1 MTSIRNIKNHFLLLV
16 MFVYVVLYFAL
27 VVRYI
32 PNYAM
37 AVNGLFISAL
47 TFLAYMLN
55 GFQNYSLNKIR
66 KKIIIEIVVAIAV
79 YITVIYFLG
88 YFTGFLKNSYSMEF
102 VSIIKNMIIPLIS
115 IVALELFRYIYVSNN
130 SDSIY
135 KVILG
140 TIIIML
146 FDIVLNYYVFGSSL
160 YDLFIFISVTVVPI
174 LFKNALLSY
183 LAYHTGY
190 HSCLVY
196 VIPLSLYKYC
206 VPVLP
211 DLGDYLTCVV
221 NITLPAMIFIYASRM
236 INDFLNEKESMIKPL
251 KVALVDI
258 PLIIVFTMLVTVVS
272 GFFKFHLIGVNTS
285 AISPTVDRGDAV
297 MIFKDIDLDDF
308 EVGDIVALKGKD
320 EYIIDRISNKK
331 VEGNNI
337 KLYVTTEVNEGEEDT
352 YRQLDK
358 DEILGIYRFR
368 IRKVAFPTIWFKD
381 LLRRDKNAS

>member
-1 MTSIRNIKNHFLLLV
+1 MTSTRNIKNHFLLLV

-27 VVRYI
+27 VVNYL
-32 PNYAM
+32 PNYAT
-37 AVNGLFISAL
+37 AINGLFISGI
-47 TFLAYMLN
+47 TFVAYMLN
-55 GFQNYSLNKIR
+55 GFQKYSINNIR
-66 KKIIIEIVVAIAV
+66 KKVIIEIVIAIFV
-79 YITVIYFLG
+79 YFTSIYFLG
-88 YFTGFLKNSYSMEF
+88 VFTGFLKNSYSMGF
-102 VSIIKNMIIPLIS
+102 TSIIKNMIIPLIS

-140 TIIIML
+140 TIIIIL

-174 LFKNALLSY
+174 IFKNALLSY

-190 HSCLVY
+190 HSCLIY
-196 VIPLSLYKYC
+196 VIPLSLYKFC

-221 NITLPAMIFIYASRM
+221 NITLPSMIFIYAARM
-236 INDFLNEKESMIKPL
+236 INEFFNEQESKIKPL

-258 PLIIVFTMLVTVVS
+258 PLIIIFTMLIAVVS

-297 MIFKDIDLDDF
+297 MIFKGIELDDL
-308 EVGDIVALKGKD
+308 EPGDIVALKGKD
-320 EYIIDRISNKK
+320 EFIIDRISEKK
-331 VEGNNI
+331 IEGNKVN
-337 KLYVTTEVNEGEEDT
+337 LYVTTEVNEDDEDT
-352 YRQLDK
+352 YRLLSE
-358 DEILGIYRFR
+358 DEILGVYRFR
-368 IRKVAFPTIWFKD
+368 IRKIAYPTIWFKEFI
-381 LLRRDKNAS
+381 RGDKNEG